1 MEAEK
6 SVQKLRLR
14 NIEMANYNSKYD
26 ELNKIWIREFWML
39 EDYDKKDLLN
49 PQETNIDLGEE
60 VFFLF

>member
-1 MEAEK
+1 
-6 SVQKLRLR
+6 
-14 NIEMANYNSKYD
+14 
-26 ELNKIWIREFWML
+26 ML